1 MNSKPTIYHGVNR
14 SNLDETVRPADD
26 FYDYACGGWM
36 KDNPLTA
43 EYARYGMFDALR
55 EKNRLQLKE
64 LILGLAESPESKV
77 AGSNAQKVSDLY
89 AMAMDT
95 ELRNSLGAA
104 PLKSQIDRIN
114 GMTDED
120 FIDVVSWLHC
130 GIASV
135 FFSTGVGPDQ
145 KDSDINIMH
154 IGEGGLTLGD
164 RDYYLEKN
172 ETNDIILAAYEK
184 YVKRLME
191 LVGYDT
197 EASDRVWKNVI
208 GIETE
213 MARNKMTREERRN
226 PALHYNMR
234 TFDELKHDYPSI
246 DWVRYFHG
254 VGVNSLDKANVSSLH
269 YLEFINSKLSEI
281 PLQAKKD
288 FMVFNAI
295 DDATGLLSD
304 DFFDASFELFGHVM
318 SGKEEPQPRWK
329 RAMSLPASVLGEAV
343 GQLYVE
349 KYFPSE
355 NKEYM
360 VRLVEN
366 LRDALG
372 EHIDNLV
379 WMSCET
385 KAKAREKLA
394 EMTVKIGYP
403 DKWKD
408 YSGIA
413 VDPEKPLLDNVLEA
427 SRWYVADNY
436 SKLGKPVDKSEWHMT
451 PQTVNAYYSPVSN
464 EICFPAGILQAPYF
478 DITADDSLNYGAIG
492 VVIGHEMTH
501 GFDDQGRQFDKNGNL
516 TDWWGKEDAER
527 FTALA
532 DKLVAQFDRIEV
544 LPGVNANGRY
554 TLGENIADQ
563 GGLRVALTAYRNA
576 LKKKGAEATD
586 IDGFT
591 PLQRF
596 YLAYAQVWA
605 GNIRD
610 EEIRSCTKTDPHSLG
625 RWRVNATLRNINPF
639 YEAFSVGKDDKM
651 YLSPEERVVIW

>member
-36 KDNPLTA
+36 KANPLTA

-89 AMAMDT
+89 SMSMDT
-95 ELRNSLGAA
+95 ERRNSLGAA
-104 PLKSQIDRIN
+104 PLKDQIDRIN

-120 FIDVVSWLHC
+120 FIDVVSWLHG

-197 EASDRVWKNVI
+197 EAADRVWKNVLE
-208 GIETE
+208 IETE

-246 DWVRYFHG
+246 DWERYFHG
-254 VGVNSLDKANVSSLH
+254 VGVDSLDKANVSSLH
-269 YLEFINSKLSEI
+269 YLKFINSKLSEI

-366 LRDALG
+366 LREALG
-372 EHIDNLV
+372 EHIDSLT

-385 KAKAREKLA
+385 KVKAREKLA

-408 YSGIA
+408 YSGIV
-413 VDPEKPLLDNVLEA
+413 VDPEKSLLDNVLEA

-436 SKLGKPVDKSEWHMT
+436 SKLGKPVDKTEWHMT

-478 DITADDSLNYGAIG
+478 DITADDALNYGAIG

-576 LKKKGAEATD
+576 LKKKGSEATD

-625 RWRVNATLRNINPF
+625 RWRVNATLCNIDTF
-639 YEAFSVGKDDKM
+639 YEAFSVRKDDKM

>member
-254 VGVNSLDKANVSSLH
+254 VGVDSLDKANVSSLH

-349 KYFPSE
+349 KYFPAE

-366 LRDALG
+366 LREALG
-372 EHIDNLV
+372 EHIDSLT

-408 YSGIA
+408 YSGIV
-413 VDPEKPLLDNVLEA
+413 VDPEKSLLDNVLEA

-436 SKLGKPVDKSEWHMT
+436 SKLGKPVDKTEWHMT

-532 DKLVAQFDRIEV
+532 DKLVAQFDKIEV
-544 LPGVNANGRY
+544 LPGVHANGRY

-576 LKKKGAEATD
+576 LKKKGSEATD